1 LKRLLFL
8 LLPLLAAAFAAPAHA
23 QRQGGYFGAG
33 ALHASTDNAREFALA
48 FGGTSADKT
57 ADGLKVYGG
66 YLWNQFGIE
75 AGYYDLGTYDVRTGT
90 VKSDEFK
97 VSAFA
102 VSGVLAMP
110 MGSRFTLNAK
120 AGVAFTS
127 VDYRCFAACGGNF
140 VDTGESNVAGLLGAG
155 VAWRPAPNFSLRA
168 DFEYLG
174 DVTHSVGLLEA
185 QYPYRIFSL
194 SAQLNF

>member
-1 LKRLLFL
+1 MKRRL
-8 LLPLLAAAFAAPAHA
+8 LLPLLAVALASPAHA
-23 QRQGGYFGAG
+23 QSQGGYFGAG
-33 ALHASTDNAREFALA
+33 ALHVSTDNARDFALA

-57 ADGLKVYGG
+57 ADGLKLYGG

-75 AGYYDLGTYDVRTGT
+75 AGYYGLGTYDVRVGT
-90 VKSDEFK
+90 ATRDDFK

-102 VSGVLAMP
+102 VSGVLALP

-120 AGVAFTS
+120 AGLAFTS
-127 VDYRCFAACGGNF
+127 VDYRCYFSCGGNF
-140 VDTGESNVAGLLGAG
+140 VNTGESNVAGLLGAG

-185 QYPYRIFSL
+185 QYPYRIYSL

>member
-1 LKRLLFL
+1 MKRFL
-8 LLPLLAAAFAAPAHA
+8 LLPFLAAALAGPALA
-23 QRQGGYFGAG
+23 QTQGGYFGAG

-48 FGGTSADKT
+48 FGGTAADKT
-57 ADGLKVYGG
+57 AQGMKVYGG
-66 YLWNQFGIE
+66 YLWNQVGIE
-75 AGYYDLGTYDVRTGT
+75 AGYYSLGTYDVRTGAA
-90 VKSDEFK
+90 KSDEFK

-102 VSGVLAMP
+102 VSGVLALP
-110 MGSRFTLNAK
+110 MGSAFSLNAK

-127 VDYRCFAACGGNF
+127 VDYRCLQLCGGNF
-140 VDTGESNVAGLLGAG
+140 VDTGESNTAGLLGAG
-155 VAWRPAPNFSLRA
+155 IAWRPARNFTLRA

-185 QYPYRIFSL
+185 MYPYRIFSL